1 VFYVLFAVLGAYIS
15 AQLSGNDEATYAAGV
30 GPWSGLLGGFLVVF
44 GARLGGGCTSGHGI
58 SGVPMLNAL
67 SMVAVGAMFATG
79 IAVALV
85 LDALDVYEIGSLQG
99 RL

>member
-1 VFYVLFAVLGAYIS
+1 M
-15 AQLSGNDEATYAAGV
+15 
-30 GPWSGLLGGFLVVF
+30 VVF

-58 SGVPMLNAL
+58 SGVPMLNTL
-67 SMVAVGAMFATG
+67 SMVAVGSMFTAG
-79 IAVALV
+79 ILTALV